1 MQGVYFKV
9 SLAVV
14 QLLVQALPKDHIF
27 MNNQKYTGNKI
38 KQKTVSTKDLT
49 VSNYTYKSYTFYIH
63 R

>member
-14 QLLVQALPKDHIF
+14 QLLVQALPKDYIF